1 MGGWEGEGTGQAPQE
16 LETSRERWWLFQLSE
31 TRSVDSGLAGWGS
44 GWDLRMAGRR
54 GRRWWGGT
62 EGQGIGCHEQHD
74 WHHCPLCFSRE
85 GLVFHF
91 VVYGVLILAQNV
103 FGENLRLLKRAYRFG
118 FRGRGVLMKGLP
130 EECSIF
136 IRHLK
141 APAWGW
147 GKGSSLAK
155 FVGSLDSWGPYW
167 PPGPSSLS
175 SISHVCLWERP
186 LQNKTNQESWRG
198 NWGKLWTVSLNFFL
212 PALQHCLKM
221 KSGRVRRREGEYL

>member
-31 TRSVDSGLAGWGS
+31 TRSVDSGLAGRGS
-44 GWDLRMAGRR
+44 GWELRMAVWGGRR
-54 GRRWWGGT
+54 CWGGT
-62 EGQGIGCHEQHD
+62 EGQDIGCCEQHD
-74 WHHCPLCFSRE
+74 WYHCPLCFSRV

-91 VVYGVLILAQNV
+91 VVYRVLILAQNV
-103 FGENLRLLKRAYRFG
+103 FGENLRLLKIAYRFG
-118 FRGRGVLMKGLP
+118 FHGHGVLMKGLP

-136 IRHLK
+136 IRDLN

-186 LQNKTNQESWRG
+186 LQKKKNQ
-198 NWGKLWTVSLNFFL
+198 GKLEGKLRQVMGCALKLLSPCS
-212 PALQHCLKM
+212 PALPEDEK
-221 KSGRVRRREGEYL
+221 R